1 MKNIV
6 EFLNRNNFENKIGNI
21 IFQLD
26 EDSLSLLDDEF
37 RQILEDNNNV
47 L

>member
-26 EDSLSLLDDEF
+26 EDSLSL
-37 RQILEDNNNV
+37 
-47 L
+47 